1 MSNDMIAFEAE
12 MRRLRGAYIFDI
24 APAIE
29 MYRALLTRVEVL
41 DVAFANS
48 HQLNESLGDENRA
61 LLARV
66 EAAEALAT
74 DADRGAEDTLLALKH
89 FRARVAELE
98 SALGGLGALAPDYEL
113 PDGAAVAMAIGN
125 GQILTAGR
133 HAIHSAVMSVIDSNR
148 DNEALRAR
156 VAELEAQLAAQQWQP
171 VTEEPIEDE
180 YYLTYD
186 ALLPGNEP
194 WIVNY
199 YSRTQGW
206 ANCCSAWLCPPP
218 KPPRPTGDGVTPSK

>member
-1 MSNDMIAFEAE
+1 MNTDMIAFEAE

-48 HQLNESLGDENRA
+48 HQLNEGLGDENRA

-66 EAAEALAT
+66 EAAEALAAERLEDALFAEQRAT
-74 DADRGAEDTLLALKH
+74 D
-89 FRARVAELE
+89 AELE
-98 SALGGLGALAPDYEL
+98 RDDAILAASDAE
-113 PDGAAVAMAIGN
+113 
-125 GQILTAGR
+125 R
-133 HAIHSAVMSVIDSNR
+133 HAENAMHGLAHF
-148 DNEALRAR
+148 RAR

>member
-1 MSNDMIAFEAE
+1 MTDRRIIETMSQAECEIAEDIMLLDMCREE
-12 MRRLRGAYIFDI
+12 
-24 APAIE
+24 
-29 MYRALLTRVEVL
+29 RA
-41 DVAFANS
+41 DA
-48 HQLNESLGDENRA
+48 
-61 LLARV
+61 LARAK
-66 EAAEALAT
+66 AAEAEAVDSHRQLAEMAAAMEEIE
-74 DADRGAEDTLLALKH
+74 DARLALL
-89 FRARVAELE
+89 ARVAELE
-98 SALGGLGALAPDYEL
+98 AALGGLDALAPDYEL

-218 KPPRPTGDGVTPSK
+218 KPPPPHRRRPSPSK